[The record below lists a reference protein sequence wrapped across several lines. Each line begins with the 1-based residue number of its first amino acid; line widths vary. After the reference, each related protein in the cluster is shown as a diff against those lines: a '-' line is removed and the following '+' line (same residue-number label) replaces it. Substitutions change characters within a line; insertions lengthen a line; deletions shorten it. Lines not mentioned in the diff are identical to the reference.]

1 MNGHKLIRR
10 KRPWSGRPDRY
21 RGLRGNFRRNTEYAL
36 DLGRILDWKG
46 YIDSPRLSVL
56 IFDLSLCEGTFT
68 VGTPVNGFRA
78 LMKMTIIDDPTQ

>member
-21 RGLRGNFRRNTEYAL
+21 RGLGGNFRRNTEYAL

-46 YIDSPRLSVL
+46 YINCPRLSVL
-56 IFDLSLCEGTFT
+56 IFDFSLRECTFT
-68 VGTPVNGFRA
+68 VCTPVNRFLA
-78 LMKMTIIDDPTQ
+78 LMKMTIIDDVTQ